1 MSKLFPRWV
10 PEDRPRAPASCAA
23 SSTHRHDLTHVAPHS
38 QTGHNWVVTT
48 FEPSPRLSSWRRRT
62 DTPLLLLA
70 VGSLPLLL
78 LELVADRLAR
88 HDQLFL
94 AGVNV
99 LVFLAFA
106 IDYIMELSLSDQ
118 RARYVRTHWASL
130 LIVLSQLLTLLPAL
144 GFLGILRAA
153 RALRI
158 AGTIS
163 RVIGIG
169 TATKEQG
176 RAFFRK
182 KAASLALGLAG
193 LTVLTSAAAFTL
205 AEDVGDGRR
214 IGSFFD
220 ALWWS
225 VATVTTV
232 GYGDIYPITI
242 AGRIIAA
249 FTMIVGVTTLATVT
263 ARLAQFLM
271 RDISSE

>member
-1 MSKLFPRWV
+1 M
-10 PEDRPRAPASCAA
+10 
-23 SSTHRHDLTHVAPHS
+23 
-38 QTGHNWVVTT
+38 TT

>member
-1 MSKLFPRWV
+1 M
-10 PEDRPRAPASCAA
+10 
-23 SSTHRHDLTHVAPHS
+23 
-38 QTGHNWVVTT
+38 TT
-48 FEPSPRLSSWRRRT
+48 FEPSPRLSSWRRWT
-62 DTPLLLLA
+62 DIPLLLLA

-88 HDQLFL
+88 HDRLFL

-130 LIVLSQLLTLLPAL
+130 LIVLSQLLALLPAL
-144 GFLGILRAA
+144 GLLGILRAA

-169 TATKEQG
+169 AATKEQG

-182 KAASLALGLAG
+182 KAASLALGLAS

-271 RDISSE
+271 RDSSSE